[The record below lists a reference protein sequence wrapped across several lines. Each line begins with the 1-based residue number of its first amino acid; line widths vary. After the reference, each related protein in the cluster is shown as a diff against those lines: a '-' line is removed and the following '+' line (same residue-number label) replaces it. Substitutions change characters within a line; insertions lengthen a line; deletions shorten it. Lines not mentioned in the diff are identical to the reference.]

1 MKIYFELF
9 FTFFKLGLFTFG
21 GGYAMLPLLEKE
33 VSEKKKWATRE
44 ELLDYYAIGQV
55 TPGIIAVNVA
65 TFIGTKT
72 KGLVGAFFSTFGL
85 VAPSIIIIVAIASV
99 LGNFMENPYLVHT
112 FNGIRLGV
120 SVLIF
125 NSLIGMAK
133 KAIIDKLGFV
143 LFTAALVLTLFTD
156 LSAVYF
162 VLAAILAGVIS
173 KRGKAS

>member
-1 MKIYFELF
+1 MKILFELF

-33 VSEKKKWATRE
+33 VAEKKKWAQRE

-72 KGLVGAFFSTFGL
+72 KGLIGAVFSTLGL
-85 VAPSIIIIVAIASV
+85 VAPSLIIIVLIASV
-99 LGNFMENPYLVHT
+99 LTNFMENTYLVHT

-125 NSLIGMAK
+125 NSLISMSK

-143 LFTAALVLTLFTD
+143 IFTIALVLTLFTSI
-156 LSAVYF
+156 SAVYF
-162 VLAAILAGVIS
+162 VIAALVAGFVV
-173 KRGKAS
+173 KRGKA